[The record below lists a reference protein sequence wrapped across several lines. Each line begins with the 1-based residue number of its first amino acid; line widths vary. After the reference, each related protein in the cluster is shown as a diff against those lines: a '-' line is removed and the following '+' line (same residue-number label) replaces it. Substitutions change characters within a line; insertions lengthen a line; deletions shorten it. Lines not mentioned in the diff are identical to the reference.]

1 MYRIYL
7 EDIENCHQWI
17 DTPNI
22 KEKVNDIEN
31 QIVHG
36 IQTQCSQIPA
46 SLSIDGNH
54 QAYGCPENHNI
65 QNSIIYD
72 AHLQGTSRPWE
83 NTTVLVSCLDRW
95 IHESATIEVNG
106 VELRINKECTGLLDK
121 GIQDPTECSYDA
133 KLTWTASLSIGFGI
147 IIVLLLVIVII
158 IIIGI
163 TVYW

>member
-36 IQTQCSQIPA
+36 IRTQCNQILA
-46 SLSIDGNH
+46 YWSTDGNYLH
-54 QAYGCPENHNI
+54 ASENHNI

-72 AHLQGTSRPWE
+72 AHLRGMPQD